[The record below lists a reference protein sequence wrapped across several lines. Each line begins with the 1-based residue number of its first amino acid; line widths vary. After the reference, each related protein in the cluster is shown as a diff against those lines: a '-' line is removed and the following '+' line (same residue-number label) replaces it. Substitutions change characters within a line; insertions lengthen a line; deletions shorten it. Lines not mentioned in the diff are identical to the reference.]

1 MVKTFEADLT
11 FLYAMLAFVTEEALA
26 VGFSPEQTQKIEL
39 ALEEALVNII
49 EHGYSSEKGFIEISC
64 EKHKPSGIT
73 ITIKDTG
80 TPYNPLNAPKPP
92 EKKVSIDHR
101 SVGGYGIH
109 FIVTLMDEVNYRYDN
124 GNVLTLTK
132 RL

>member
-1 MVKTFEADLT
+1 MVKTFEADLR
-11 FLYAMLAFVTEEALA
+11 FLYAMLAFVTEEARS
-26 VGFSPEQTQKIEL
+26 VGFSPEQSQKIEL

-49 EHGYSSEKGFIEISC
+49 EYGYSSEKGFIEISC
-64 EKHKPSGIT
+64 EKHQPTGIA
-73 ITIKDTG
+73 ITIKDTAP
-80 TPYNPLNAPKPP
+80 PYNPLNAPKPP
-92 EKKVSIDHR
+92 ENEVSIEHR